1 LKILH
6 LSHNSLPDWRIEKAA
21 LTAKKEGHDVLF
33 VGHQGTLYENKIFTK
48 IYSINWKSET
58 NLGIFPYW
66 YHLKKQIEKILKRS
80 SPDIIHAHNIVA
92 AKMASQFK
100 IPYIYD
106 NHEYASLYTRNQGE
120 RKLKKG
126 NSKLQKFEII
136 KDKVRRRIVIKRL
149 IDLWTRWEI
158 EVTSSVPTIT
168 VSNSILTDLKNF
180 GTTKKIFVVPNYPLE
195 NEILFK
201 EQKKFQELSSV
212 YAGSESDKYVAA
224 YRNIDGFTSLFEDNN
239 IGKLNIIGINGKSSK
254 NVFFKNF
261 LPRSSMFNEMANCS
275 IGIIPWKKH
284 WSHKYLNP
292 NKAYEYAYSGLLVL
306 CISDLSEVIN
316 TLQGYCDTFNDYSE
330 LVTKLKYYQNNLD
343 ELFDKRKK
351 GYEFAKKN
359 LIWEN
364 YEKNILNA
372 YKLC

>member
-1 LKILH
+1 M
-6 LSHNSLPDWRIEKAA
+6 
-21 LTAKKEGHDVLF
+21 
-33 VGHQGTLYENKIFTK
+33 YENKLFTK

-66 YHLKKQIEKILKRS
+66 YLLKKQIEEKIIERS

-120 RKLKKG
+120 RKLKKN

-136 KDKVRRRIVIKRL
+136 KDKIKRRIVIKRL

-158 EVTSSVPTIT
+158 EVIGSVPTIT
-168 VSNSILTDLKNF
+168 VSYSILNDLKNIDA
-180 GTTKKIFVVPNYPLE
+180 TKKIFVVPNYPLE

-201 EQKKFQELSSV
+201 EQKKFQELSCV
-212 YAGSESDKYVAA
+212 YASSESAKCVVA
-224 YRNIDGFTSLFEDNN
+224 YRNIDGFASLFEDNN

-254 NVFFKNF
+254 NVFFKKF
-261 LPRSSMFNEMANCS
+261 LPRCSMFNEMANCS

-292 NKAYEYAYSGLLVL
+292 NKAYEYAYSGLLLVL

-316 TLQGYCDTFNDYSE
+316 TFQGYCDTFNDYSE

-343 ELFDKRKK
+343 ELYNKRKK

-364 YEKNILNA
+364 YEKIYSTHINCVDLIGLIRMLYVLA
-372 YKLC
+372 H